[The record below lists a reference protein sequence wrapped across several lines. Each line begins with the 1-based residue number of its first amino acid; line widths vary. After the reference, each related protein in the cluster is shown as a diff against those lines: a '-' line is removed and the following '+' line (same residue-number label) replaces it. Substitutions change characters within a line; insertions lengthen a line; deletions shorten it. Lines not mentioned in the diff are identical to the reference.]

1 VDRFRVIN
9 AVLSVNDLHILQ
21 EALWH
26 AGQRG
31 DLSDEDRARV
41 HELRE
46 KLKEYDAS

>member
-1 VDRFRVIN
+1 MDRFRVFN
-9 AVLSVNDLHILQ
+9 VVLSVNDLHILQ

-46 KLKEYDAS
+46 KLKECDQS

>member
-1 VDRFRVIN
+1 MNRFRVIT

-46 KLKEYDAS
+46 KLKDLDAS